1 VQTYDSA
8 PARATGSCRASGGRR
23 RAHSNT
29 AAVIFKPWDKIELHG
44 ISTPGVRRIE
54 RELHGLIRKVWS
66 YADVVEFTEILM
78 QDRYME
84 AKSLSL
90 MLLARYHRQFDEALL
105 GRANKWLKCDL
116 CNNWAVT
123 DQLST
128 QIISRILDGHAAL
141 ATVVAAR
148 HRSPNLWVRRASAV
162 SFVKPA
168 GKARHLDQVYTVVT
182 ALLSDSHDL
191 IHKACGWVLR
201 EAGKTDA
208 PRLEAYLLEHGATIP
223 RTTLRYSI
231 ERFPE
236 RKRRLILERTRDK
249 YEVESR

>member
-1 VQTYDSA
+1 MTPRQLA
-8 PARATGSCRASGGRR
+8 QRARTALRDAGDERIQRR
-23 RAHSNT
+23 QRSF
-29 AAVIFKPWDKIELHG
+29 FKPWEKIELYG
-44 ISTPGVRRIE
+44 ISTPGVRHIE
-54 RELHGLIRKVWS
+54 RELYGLIRKIWS
-66 YADVVEFTEILM
+66 YADVVEFSELLM
-78 QDRYME
+78 QDRYIE

-105 GRANKWLKCDL
+105 GRAKKWLRCDL

-141 ATVVAAR
+141 APVVAAW

-168 GKARHLDQVYTVVT
+168 GKARHLEHVYAVVT
-182 ALLSDSHDL
+182 ALLPDGHDL

-201 EAGKTDA
+201 EAGKSNPA
-208 PRLEAYLLEHGATIP
+208 RLEAYLLAHGPAIP
-223 RTTLRYSI
+223 RTALRYAI

-236 RKRRLILERTRDK
+236 RQRHMILERTRDK
-249 YEVESR
+249 HEVECR

>member
-1 VQTYDSA
+1 MTPRQLA
-8 PARATGSCRASGGRR
+8 QRARTALRDAGDQRVRARQRSF
-23 RAHSNT
+23 
-29 AAVIFKPWDKIELHG
+29 FKPWEKIELYG

-54 RELHGLIRKVWS
+54 REMYGLIRKVWS
-66 YADVVEFTEILM
+66 YADAVEFSELLL
-78 QDRYME
+78 QDRYIE

-105 GRANKWLKCDL
+105 GRAKKWLRSDL
-116 CNNWAVT
+116 CNNWSVT

-128 QIISRILDGHAAL
+128 QIVSRILDSHEAL
-141 ATVVAAR
+141 APVVAGW

-168 GKARHLDQVYTVVT
+168 GKARHLDHVYDVVT
-182 ALLSDSHDL
+182 ALLPDGHDL

-201 EAGKTDA
+201 EAGKSDA
-208 PRLEAYLLEHGATIP
+208 ARLDAYLLALGATIP
-223 RTTLRYSI
+223 RTTLRYAI

-236 RKRRLILERTRDK
+236 RKRRMILERTRYK
-249 YEVESR
+249 HEVESP